1 MMLLIQLYP
10 FLLLNW
16 NSLIGFNCKYLINKN
31 GYLTCLQKKGLNKF
45 LKSRIDRAGYFT
57 VRLNKNGQS
66 STHYVHRLLA
76 IAVIPNANNKPFINH
91 INGIKTDNRI
101 ENLEWITHA
110 ENVQHAYKMGL
121 CKLENR
127 QTPIIDICSGK
138 KFPSIKKAA
147 EFNLIKYNTCK
158 GYLNGSRP
166 NPTCLRYL
174 STEVA

>member
-1 MMLLIQLYP
+1 MNLEV
-10 FLLLNW
+10 FNLNW
-16 NSLIGFNCKYLINKN
+16 EYIPGYNKKYLFNKTGVLVSIKAN
-31 GYLTCLQKKGLNKF
+31 GSHKVIKPRT
-45 LKSRIDRAGYFT
+45 DRAGYAT
-57 VRLNKNGQS
+57 VRLFKDGKT
-66 STHYVHRLLA
+66 STCYLHRL
-76 IAVIPNANNKPFINH
+76 IAQSFIPNPVNKSFINH
-91 INGIKTDNRI
+91 KNGEKTDNWY
-101 ENLEWITHA
+101 ENLEWVTHA
-110 ENVQHAYKMGL
+110 ENVQHAYKMEL
-121 CKLENR
+121 CKLESR